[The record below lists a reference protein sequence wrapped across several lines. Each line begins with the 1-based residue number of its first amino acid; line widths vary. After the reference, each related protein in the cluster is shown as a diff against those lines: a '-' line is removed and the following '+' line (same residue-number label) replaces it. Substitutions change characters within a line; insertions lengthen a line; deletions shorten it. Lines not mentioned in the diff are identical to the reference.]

1 MTPPYIERLYQHTGN
16 ECCYTSGSLVQQ
28 LKRSFRNHSG
38 AYLQKLYGY
47 RKETPTTTGTTE
59 PNSAE
64 EATVFSGHRSSL
76 AAKKCKATAPA
87 IKSRIANAQMFGKM
101 RYDEPEPIEEDYVY
115 VQAQIPAKSSHLP
128 HQSKIG
134 NKLHLVALYR

>member
-16 ECCYTSGSLVQQ
+16 KYCHASGSLVQQ
-28 LKRSFRNHSG
+28 LQRSFRNHSS
-38 AYLQKLYGY
+38 AYLQKLYGN
-47 RKETPTTTGTTE
+47 RKKASTITGTTE

-76 AAKKCKATAPA
+76 LTKKKTATAPA

-101 RYDEPEPIEEDYVY
+101 RYDEPKLIEEDCVY
-115 VQAQIPAKSSHLP
+115 NEA
-128 HQSKIG
+128 
-134 NKLHLVALYR
+134 